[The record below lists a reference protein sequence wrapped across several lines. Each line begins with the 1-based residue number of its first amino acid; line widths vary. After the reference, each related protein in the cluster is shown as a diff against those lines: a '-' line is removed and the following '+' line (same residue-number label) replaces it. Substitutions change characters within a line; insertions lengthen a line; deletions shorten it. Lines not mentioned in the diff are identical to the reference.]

1 MNEKTKIL
9 VVEDET
15 LIALNIQHILRKLQ
29 YEVIG
34 PVATGEAAIELTAV
48 HKPDVI
54 LMDIRLKSSMDG
66 IETAKK
72 IKASHNI
79 PVIYLTSY
87 SDKET
92 LDRAKITDPMGYIL
106 KPFDERELSTLVQLA
121 IYKHDVDQKL
131 KESERWLFTTL
142 KSIGEGVIA
151 TDAEGKIKFMN
162 PTAETLTGWSQIEAT
177 GKDLKQ
183 IFDISDEESGEPVE
197 TPVQKVLREG
207 RTIGLVNHTV
217 LKDKFGRMKYIANT
231 AAPIY
236 DDANEIT
243 GVVLTFKNITNR
255 KLSEI
260 ALRLSEEK
268 FRSVFEKS
276 AVGMVI
282 CSQSGEIIDAN
293 KSFYDFIKYSKT
305 ESQNFN
311 FYSLISVE
319 HYDYIVDSFEK
330 LKSEEQISIE
340 KEIKFFTKEG
350 KIAWGYA
357 TAVRVSDSKQNFT
370 IIVVQDITQRKKAQQ
385 ALNEQE
391 RNYRRLIES
400 SIDAIYVMQDK
411 KLKLINKAW
420 EDLLGY
426 TMEEVLSDEFDVI
439 KLIAPECREYFTK
452 RINNNRSD
460 IPNRFEIKAIT
471 KSGNRID
478 LEVSESQTTWEGKTA
493 YQGIFHD
500 ITKRKQE
507 EEKLRYATELAEK
520 SNRLKSEF
528 LAQMSH
534 EIRTPLNNILTFT
547 SLLKDELQDKLPAG
561 MESTFSIIDK
571 SAQRLIKTIDSIL
584 NISRMQTGNY
594 DVKFE
599 QLDLHKD
606 ILEDLVLEFYMR
618 AKEKNLE
625 FIYEN
630 HSENCIIN
638 GDRYSLTQL
647 FANLIDNA
655 VKYTFSGSI
664 KITISNVKHA
674 TLVDIQDTGVGISKD
689 FLPYLFN
696 PFSQEDTEQTR
707 AFEGTGLGLAL
718 VKNYAGINKA
728 LVNVQ
733 SQKGEGTTFTVSF
746 FH

>member
-1 MNEKTKIL
+1 MKEKIKIL
-9 VVEDET
+9 VVEDEK
-15 LIALNIQHILRKLQ
+15 LIALNLQHVLNKLK

-34 PVATGEAAIELTAV
+34 PADTGKSAIELSFA
-48 HKPDVI
+48 HHPDII
-54 LMDIRLKSSMDG
+54 LMDIRLKGSLDG
-66 IETAKK
+66 IETAKI
-72 IKASHNI
+72 IKASQNI

-106 KPFDERELSTLVQLA
+106 KPFDEKELSTVLQLA
-121 IYKHDVDQKL
+121 LYKHEVDQKL
-131 KESERWLFTTL
+131 KENERWLFTTL
-142 KSIGEGVIA
+142 KSIGEGIIA
-151 TDAEGKIKFMN
+151 TDSAGKIKFMN
-162 PTAETLTGWSQIEAT
+162 PAAEALTGWDQNEAA
-177 GKDLKQ
+177 GKNLTDV
-183 IFDISDEESGEPVE
+183 FDISDEDSGERVE

-207 RTIGLVNHTV
+207 KTVRLTNHTV
-217 LKDKFGRMKYIANT
+217 LKDKFGRMKYISDT

-236 DDANEIT
+236 GENTEIT
-243 GVVLTFKNITNR
+243 GVVLTFRNVTTK
-255 KLSEI
+255 KLSDI
-260 ALRLSEEK
+260 ALKLSEEK

-276 AVGMVI
+276 AVGMII
-282 CSQSGEIIDAN
+282 CSLSGEIIDAN
-293 KSFYDFIKYSKT
+293 KAFYDFIKYSKS
-305 ESQNFN
+305 ESQKINF
-311 FYSLISVE
+311 FSLISVE
-319 HYDYIVDSFEK
+319 HYENITDSFDK
-330 LKSEEQISIE
+330 MNLEEQNTIE
-340 KEIKFFTKEG
+340 KEIRFFTKEG
-350 KIAWGYA
+350 KVAWGYA
-357 TAVRVSDSKQNFT
+357 TAVCVSDSKQNYM

-385 ALNEQE
+385 ALHEQE

-400 SIDAIYVMQDK
+400 SIEAIYVMQDK

-426 TMEEVLSDEFDVI
+426 TRDEVLCDDFDLA
-439 KLIAPECREYFTK
+439 KLIAPESLDYFMK
-452 RINNNRSD
+452 RINRQYQDN
-460 IPNRFEIKAIT
+460 PGRFEIRAIT
-471 KSGNRID
+471 KEGNKID

-571 SAQRLIKTIDSIL
+571 SAQRLIRTIDSIL

-594 DVKFE
+594 DIKIE
-599 QLDLHKD
+599 ALDLHKD
-606 ILEDLVLEFYMR
+606 ILEDLVLEFYLR
-618 AKEKNLE
+618 AKEKNIEL
-625 FIYEN
+625 IYEN
-630 HSENCIIN
+630 NSDHCSIN

-655 VKYTFSGSI
+655 VKYTSKGFI
-664 KITISNVKHA
+664 KINISNVKHA
-674 TLVDIQDTGVGISKD
+674 TLVEIQDTGVGISKD
-689 FLPYLFN
+689 FLPNIFN
-696 PFSQEDTEQTR
+696 PFTQEDTERTR

-718 VKNYAGINKA
+718 VKNYAGVNKA

-733 SQKGEGTTFTVSF
+733 SQKDVGTTVTVSF
-746 FH
+746 FN